1 MAMVL
6 INWLYIAVTTFLA
19 GYGIL
24 GLFAR
29 LFDYKIRHTISFF
42 LAGLAVVTVYAQF
55 FSLFSGVSAL
65 ANLLLIAGCFVV
77 AAACRKPLGVFGADI
92 IANWCIFVT

>member
-1 MAMVL
+1 MVL

-29 LFDYKIRHTISFF
+29 LFGYKIRHTISYL
-42 LAGLAVVTVYAQF
+42 LAGLTTVTVYAQF
-55 FSLFSGVSAL
+55 FSLFGGVSTA
-65 ANLLLIAGCFVV
+65 ANLLLMAGCFAV
-77 AAACRKPLGVFGADI
+77 ALVSRKELTEFGA
-92 IANWCIFVT
+92 